1 MDEIEMPEPQTL
13 ISTRHLLIVDKPA
26 GLPVQPARAG
36 GPSIEALFATAG
48 GGGHPAFPAHRLD
61 RDTSG
66 CLLLA
71 RSPSAL
77 RRLSA
82 LFSEREVE
90 KVYHAVVENAPPGAK
105 EGVIDAPLGK
115 VSSREAG
122 WRMEVQP
129 SGKAAKTHWRVLMR
143 SGNNALIEF
152 RPLTG
157 RTHQIRVHATLLG
170 DGAAIVGDRVYGTP
184 SPEGMML
191 HASMLAF
198 LDPWTDEPISVSS
211 PLPRRFTHL
220 GIAPE

>member
-1 MDEIEMPEPQTL
+1 MDEMEMPEPQTL

-36 GPSIEALFATAG
+36 GPSIEALFAASG

-82 LFSEREVE
+82 LFSERDVE
-90 KVYHAVVENAPPGAK
+90 KVYHAVVSNAPSDAV
-105 EGVIDAPLGK
+105 EGMIDAPLGK
-115 VSSREAG
+115 VSSRAAG

-129 SGKAAKTHWRVLMR
+129 SGKAAKTLWRVLAR
-143 SGNNALIEF
+143 AGNNALVEF

-170 DGAAIVGDRVYGTP
+170 EGSAIVGDRIYGTP
-184 SPEGMML
+184 SPEGMLL
-191 HASMLAF
+191 HASMLSF
-198 LDPWTDEPISVSS
+198 LDPWTEEPISVSS
-211 PLPRRFTHL
+211 PMPRRFANF
-220 GIAPE
+220 GMPAE